1 MRATIKLKLGLAFA
15 IVIVL
20 SAVSAGLGINGLAVQ
35 KAQMNALVNG
45 PELRLQTT
53 QELFTD
59 LLQALRALR
68 AQKNMLLS
76 GDNQA
81 DLAKYNAQVLG
92 QRDVLT
98 ARLDRLGTLATADD
112 SQRLASIRASKQQW
126 FAIDERMRGLAASNH
141 QDQAVQ
147 MDRTDLSP
155 VIGGLQKEVQ
165 DYI

>member
-68 AQKNMLLS
+68 ALRAQKNMLLS

-112 SQRLASIRASKQQW
+112 SQ
-126 FAIDERMRGLAASNH
+126 
-141 QDQAVQ
+141 
-147 MDRTDLSP
+147 
-155 VIGGLQKEVQ
+155 
-165 DYI
+165 